1 MLTSFPNVSVQGK
14 ADKAIAI
21 IHPATFVFV
30 KYGTRS
36 DAE

>member
-1 MLTSFPNVSVQGK
+1 MFQLEEK

-21 IHPATFVFV
+21 IHSATFNFV

>member
-1 MLTSFPNVSVQGK
+1 MFQSEK

-21 IHPATFVFV
+21 IHPVTFDVV

>member
-1 MLTSFPNVSVQGK
+1 MFQSEEK
-14 ADKAIAI
+14 ADKAIGI
-21 IHPATFVFV
+21 IHSAKFDFL